1 MLAFVLLF
9 LIFVLYLWK
18 QRKNFCVW
26 WKIGGPFGYPFI
38 GYALHFI
45 DQKSMKLCLENSF
58 FLENNINIFSENLH
72 TVQKISKK
80 YGTFCGGWL
89 GMNFMVII
97 SDPALAK
104 TALNL
109 DACIDKSSF
118 FTVWAYL
125 MKNGITLEKGNLN
138 FSI

>member
-1 MLAFVLLF
+1 
-9 LIFVLYLWK
+9 
-18 QRKNFCVW
+18 
-26 WKIGGPFGYPFI
+26 
-38 GYALHFI
+38 
-45 DQKSMKLCLENSF
+45 
-58 FLENNINIFSENLH
+58 
-72 TVQKISKK
+72 
-80 YGTFCGGWL
+80 
-89 GMNFMVII
+89 MNFMVII

-125 MKNGITLEKGNLN
+125 MKNGITLEKGELN